1 MNLICPDSH
10 FIYILLSNRSTFPN
24 HISANL
30 YLNHDFVSNISVSFF
45 LSFSLHLC
53 LIVSPPVCLFLF
65 FSIIISHAMICIW
78 QNHAMFI
85 FISFFSFIFISWRL
99 ITWQCCSGFC
109 HTLTWISHGFS
120 FLDWTRRLLY
130 AYTIPPLCHERRPQP
145 WWGPW
150 EL

>member
-1 MNLICPDSH
+1 MNLIYPDSH

-30 YLNHDFVSNISVSFF
+30 YLNHDFASNLSVSFF
-45 LSFSLHLC
+45 LSPSLSHC
-53 LIVSPPVCLFLF
+53 LSICVSVSLFLYYHLSCHDTYLAKPCHVYF
-65 FSIIISHAMICIW
+65 LF
-78 QNHAMFI
+78 
-85 FISFFSFIFISWRL
+85 FFSFIFISWRL